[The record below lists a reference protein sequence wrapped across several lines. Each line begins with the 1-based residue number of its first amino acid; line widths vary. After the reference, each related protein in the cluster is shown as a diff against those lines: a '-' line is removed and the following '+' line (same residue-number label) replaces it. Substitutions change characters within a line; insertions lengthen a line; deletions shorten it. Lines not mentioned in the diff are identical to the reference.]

1 MKLELL
7 AVYLI
12 AINIITFAAYGLDK
26 RAAINHKPRV
36 RESTLL
42 GLAIIGGSIG
52 ALIGMHV
59 FNHKVRKA
67 YFAIGIPLILIV
79 QLIALFSIVVLS

>member
-1 MKLELL
+1 MKLPLL
-7 AVYLI
+7 AAYLI
-12 AINIITFAAYGLDK
+12 AINIITIAAYGLDK
-26 RAAINHKPRV
+26 RAAINHKTRI

-42 GLAIIGGSIG
+42 GLACIGGSIG

-67 YFAIGIPLILIV
+67 CFAIGVPVILAI
-79 QLIALFSIVVLS
+79 QLIAIFLLIR